1 MAVTQIK
8 AKVKAKAKAKPKA
21 KVVEGAAKIVPM
33 GAVAL
38 RSLTLNN
45 VLSFGAEAKVE
56 LGPLNI
62 LIGPNGCG
70 KSNLVD
76 VIALLKA
83 AAAADLSSEFEGG
96 AEDWVWDGAK
106 MPQNAPSVMSMA
118 SEWKTKDVE
127 YVGGAKLLG
136 HHMQVLVNRET
147 GAYSIA
153 RRESI
158 EILKLPRSE
167 QKKVLLPCMILRED
181 VDLPAHVSGREK
193 LDRISM
199 LNSKVSIRPDS
210 SEFDREIRS
219 RPGRIPQADELR
231 KMTLVARRRNALA
244 EMIGDVQIYRGR
256 HVGRGS
262 GALNPLRDAAR
273 TDSPNAR
280 VSETLENFSMV
291 FNRVYKSC
299 GDDIVKALQEFY
311 EDARDVNFEISARR
325 VNLFLKEKGRRTSS
339 AQRLSDGTLQWLF
352 LLTILLDPKPP
363 ALVCIEEPET
373 GLHPDM
379 LPTLARMLIDASKRM
394 QLIVTTHSDM
404 IVDCLTDTPE
414 AVVVC
419 DKVDGVTQMK
429 RLCAEDFHEWK
440 KEGLGMAWISG
451 AIGGKRW

>member
-1 MAVTQIK
+1 MATTQ
-8 AKVKAKAKAKPKA
+8 AKSKAKAKPKA
-21 KVVEGAAKIVPM
+21 KVAEGAAKTVPT

-38 RSLTLNN
+38 RSLTLHN
-45 VLSFGAEAKVE
+45 VLSFGAEATVE
-56 LGPLNI
+56 LGPLNV

-76 VIALLKA
+76 VVALLKA

-96 AEDWVWDGAK
+96 AEDWVWNGAK
-106 MPQNAPSVMSMA
+106 MPLNAPSAMSMD
-118 SEWKTKDVE
+118 SEWKIKDVE
-127 YVGGAKLLG
+127 YVGGAKFLG
-136 HHMQVLVNRET
+136 HRMQVLVNRET

-153 RRESI
+153 RGESI

-167 QKKVLLPCMILRED
+167 QKKVLSSCMILRED
-181 VDLPAHVSGREK
+181 ADLPDHVSGREK

-199 LNSKVSIRPDS
+199 LNSKVSIRPDFP
-210 SEFDREIRS
+210 EFDWERRS
-219 RPGRIPQADELR
+219 DSNRLINAETAWKGTIA
-231 KMTLVARRRNALA
+231 ARRRIALA

-291 FNRVYKSC
+291 LNRVYKSC

-325 VNLFLKEKGRRTSS
+325 VNLFLKEKGRRISS

-440 KEGLGMAWISG
+440 KEGLGMAWVSG